1 MIDQLASGAAGFAW
15 ALMFFVLALSVIVAV
30 HEYGHYIVGRIC
42 GIGAQVFSIGFGPVL
57 FSRIDRRGTRWQI
70 AALPFGGYVKF
81 KGDADP
87 ASMRA
92 QEGGGPA
99 GVAGASIHTAPL
111 WARAATV
118 FAGPLFNFVMAVLV
132 LAALG
137 LFTGRV
143 SEPLTIGEVLVPGEF
158 RTGDVIEAIN
168 GYPAGTLDGISEA
181 GDAIESG
188 ADVTWSV
195 TRDGATVDVPG
206 PHPFPAVIRSVSPMS
221 AASETDLRP
230 GDVIEAVNGVAIS
243 TFEELRERI
252 GASDGSAVRLDVL
265 RDDARFGATL
275 VPRRTD
281 IPQPGGG
288 FETRYLIGIVGG
300 IPFDPERSAVGPL
313 TALGDAVAQFRFLIT
328 ASLEGMWSVLTGA
341 ISTCNING
349 PIGIA
354 ETSGAM
360 AQEGLSDYVYFLA
373 VLSAAVGLINLFPI
387 PILDG
392 GHLVFHAYE
401 AVAGRPP
408 SDRAMRVLMTGGV
421 AVIAALMV
429 FALTNDLF
437 CP

>member
-1 MIDQLASGAAGFAW
+1 MIEQFATGAAGFVWSLA
-15 ALMFFVLALSVIVAV
+15 FFVVALSVIVAV
-30 HEYGHYIVGRIC
+30 HEYGHYIVARIC

-57 FSRIDRRGTRWQI
+57 LSGVDRRGTRWQL

-92 QEGGGPA
+92 EDTA
-99 GVAGASIHTAPL
+99 GQGHVAGDSIHRAPL

-118 FAGPLFNFVMAVLV
+118 FAGPFFNFVMAILV

-137 LFTGRV
+137 VAAGRV
-143 SEPLTIGEVLVPGEF
+143 AEPLTVQEVLAPGGLQA
-158 RTGDVIEAIN
+158 GDEVIAVD
-168 GYPAGTLDGISEA
+168 GRPAATVEEIAEA
-181 GDAIESG
+181 GQDLPG
-188 ADVTWSV
+188 DGPVTWTV
-195 TRDGATVDVPG
+195 RRDGRIMDVEG
-206 PHPFPAVIRSVSPMS
+206 AHPFPPLVKSVSPLS
-221 AASETDLRP
+221 AAADSDLRE
-230 GDVIEAVNGVAIS
+230 GDVVESVDGQPVF
-243 TFEELRERI
+243 TFEELRDRI
-252 GASDGSAVRLDVL
+252 GASGGAPVLLSVL
-265 RDDARFGATL
+265 RGDDRFETTL

-281 IPQPGGG
+281 IPQQGGG

-300 IPFDPERSAVGPL
+300 LSFAPDRVSVGPFTALIDAVG
-313 TALGDAVAQFRFLIT
+313 QFRFLT
-328 ASLEGMWSVLTGA
+328 AASLEGMWSVLTGA

-360 AQEGLSDYVYFLA
+360 AEKGLSDYVYFLA

-401 AVAGRPP
+401 AITGRPP
-408 SDRAMRVLMTGGV
+408 SDRAMRVLMAGGV
-421 AVIAALMV
+421 AMIGLLMV